1 MDSFTALSAAG
12 NIIQFVDFSCK
23 LIHNAYCIT
32 KSASGAS
39 ETTIELTAIAHDVQ
53 RLSDAIDTSGVYP
66 SQLKNIATQCKLRAD
81 ELLQILDSLRSH
93 GKHSRWKSFLVALK
107 EIWGQDK
114 INNFVQ
120 RLNMLQNQ
128 LTLSMQSLL
137 TCAFSVPSHIF
148 NHTDNGQRQAIDA
161 VGGIFCAEE
170 RKSKNES
177 KYS

>member
-1 MDSFTALSAAG
+1 MDPFTALGAAG

-23 LIHNAYCIT
+23 LVRNAYCIT

-66 SQLKNIATQCKLRAD
+66 SQLKRIATQCKLRAD
-81 ELLQILDSLRSH
+81 ELLKILDRLRNH
-93 GKHSRWKSFLVALK
+93 GKQSRWKSFLVALK
-107 EIWGQDK
+107 EVWGQDE

-137 TCAFSVPSHIF
+137 TCGCSVLLYLF
-148 NHTDNGQRQAIDA
+148 DHTDHGQRQAIDA
-161 VGGIFCAEE
+161 VGGILCAEE

-177 KYS
+177 KSS